1 MPLPLRR
8 RQVGDLLSSL
18 PPSSLNSR
26 NWLPLLLQLMVTEPY
41 PPFVVHFLTAFVIFS
56 RLLDESGRM
65 HCLAVSV
72 ARSLSIDDGRK
83 ISAPVCLIGAGS
95 EADGS

>member
-1 MPLPLRR
+1 
-8 RQVGDLLSSL
+8 
-18 PPSSLNSR
+18 
-26 NWLPLLLQLMVTEPY
+26 MVTEPY

-95 EADGS
+95 EADGSRFRLFTEDGGSEERRSPTRRRLRGSGILQRA